1 MMMTVMAQFP
11 LQSVLL
17 PGMPLGLH
25 VFEPRYL
32 QLMED
37 VAARDGRFGV
47 VMITRG
53 SEVGGADQRADVGTV
68 AQLVASAPTAD
79 GRLMVEAVGTE
90 RFRVTRWLDDDPYP
104 RADVEPWTQLMSGDA
119 EDRLDV
125 ARARFATFL
134 SLVSELGEDVRGV
147 EVPESG
153 LDALYGM
160 AVVAPVSTHDR
171 YRILSA
177 ADGGEAA
184 EILVDALDGLVDV
197 IRFRLQDG

>member
-1 MMMTVMAQFP
+1 MTVMAQFP

-37 VAARDGRFGV
+37 IAAGDGRFGV

-68 AQLVASAPTAD
+68 AELVASAPTAD

-104 RADVEPWTQLMSGDA
+104 RADVEPWTQLMGGVAD
-119 EDRLDV
+119 DRLGL
-125 ARARFATFL
+125 ARERFDTFL
-134 SLVSELGEDVRGV
+134 SLVSELGADVGAV
-147 EVPESG
+147 EVPDSG
-153 LDALYGM
+153 VDALYGM

-171 YRILSA
+171 YRILAA
-177 ADGGEAA
+177 ADGADAA
-184 EILVDALDGLVDV
+184 EILVDALDGLVEV
-197 IRFRLQDG
+197 IRFRLQEG